1 MQEDSLNLHCTP
13 LLFHFNT
20 FLSCTSYIFASK
32 KNFILYLIGFGLI
45 SSSNVVHPKYHY
57 INLNKMWTE
66 AQQYCRQFYDD
77 LAAFESQDDIDE
89 LDRPSFIG
97 GYAWIGLW
105 DDPEAWN
112 GTMGNGSNSWRWSG
126 AESTSTTGYHYMH
139 IERVDNWEDAQSY
152 CRINYTD
159 LAMIENEQ
167 ENKKVLSLITGH
179 KVWIGLYREAWMWS
193 DGSSKSFWKW
203 RTQQPDN
210 ANFSQSCVAEYPDH
224 DWDDRPCQSE
234 IPFICQGED
243 IHPIE
248 EKKKWKDAQSYCRI
262 NYTDL
267 AMIENDQENQKVL
280 SLITGHE
287 VWIGLYREPWMW
299 SDGSNSSFQNWR
311 TGEPDNEG
319 YSQSCA
325 AEYPDHDWDDSP
337 CQSEIPFICQGGKI
351 NNS

>member
-1 MQEDSLNLHCTP
+1 
-13 LLFHFNT
+13 
-20 FLSCTSYIFASK
+20 
-32 KNFILYLIGFGLI
+32 
-45 SSSNVVHPKYHY
+45 
-57 INLNKMWTE
+57 MWTE

-139 IERVDNWEDAQSY
+139 IERVDNWEAYEHCMATDDVGRWLDVFCWDTFDFLCYTAQGDQKTYTLIEEKKKWEDAQSY

-234 IPFICQGED
+234 IPFICQGAPKVKQRTVVKLTIQTLANLSDPET
-243 IHPIE
+243 H
-248 EKKKWKDAQSYCRI
+248 AQLLKQMEAHLQDKISL
-262 NYTDL
+262 TDL
-267 AMIENDQENQKVL
+267 KLMLHVVHMFKKASVD
-280 SLITGHE
+280 
-287 VWIGLYREPWMW
+287 P
-299 SDGSNSSFQNWR
+299 
-311 TGEPDNEG
+311 
-319 YSQSCA
+319 
-325 AEYPDHDWDDSP
+325 
-337 CQSEIPFICQGGKI
+337 
-351 NNS
+351 